1 MNLQNLMNPSAAE
14 QPHLNSNRDRYFATR
29 IIRRG
34 AHVHPLPHARQPL
47 DAAALGVDA
56 FMAQNRVGGLLVLK
70 DGEIYLERYGLGLD
84 DATRWYSYS
93 IGKSVASTL
102 VGAAIRQCAIGSL
115 EDPVTRYLPQMA
127 GTAYVGTSIRDLLQ
141 MSSGIAW
148 DEAYR
153 SGTSDFA
160 RFYTAT
166 LEGRKGGAME
176 VMRSLRRAVAPG
188 ARFLYSSGETY
199 VLGTLLSAAI
209 GGSLS
214 DYLSERIWARFGM
227 EADGYWTLDSVGG
240 QEMASGGCNF
250 TLRDYGR
257 FGLFVLGG
265 GVAGGEKILPDNW
278 VAEAGHPRP
287 DSPQVAYGKLTPGMP
302 LGYGYQWWAFPTDEA
317 SRGDPRLAGHEGAFT
332 GQGIFGQFLYLNP
345 RERLAIVVWSAWPD
359 PWVVESEWATYR
371 FMSACIAALRN

>member
-1 MNLQNLMNPSAAE
+1 MNLQNLMSPSAAE

-34 AHVHPLPHARQPL
+34 NHVHPLPHAQQPL

-70 DGEIYLERYGLGLD
+70 DDAICLERYGLGLD

-102 VGAAIRQCAIGSL
+102 VGAAIREGKIGGV
-115 EDPVTRYLPQMA
+115 EEPVTRYLPQLT
-127 GTAYVGTSIRDLLQ
+127 GTAYDGTSIRNLLQ
-141 MSSGIAW
+141 MSSGVAW
-148 DEAYR
+148 GEGYR
-153 SGTSDFA
+153 DGTSDFA
-160 RFYTAT
+160 RFYNAAM
-166 LEGRKGGAME
+166 EGRAGGAME
-176 VMRSLRRAVAPG
+176 VMRSLHRAVPLG
-188 ARFLYSSGETY
+188 TRFLYSSGETY
-199 VLGTLLSAAI
+199 LLGALVTAAT
-209 GGSLS
+209 GRSLS

-227 EADGYWTLDSVGG
+227 EADGYWTLDSADG

-257 FGLFVLGG
+257 FGLFFLGG
-265 GVAGGEKILPDNW
+265 GVADGEKILPDNW
-278 VAEAGHPRP
+278 VAEAGHPRT
-287 DSPQVAYGKLTPGMP
+287 DSPQVAHGKLTPGMP
-302 LGYGYQWWAFPTDEA
+302 LGYGYKWWSFPSD
-317 SRGDPRLAGHEGAFT
+317 DPGLPGHDGAFT

-345 RERLAIVVWSAWPD
+345 RERLAVVVWSAWPD